1 MRRRRP
7 RSRRRPELTPFEAMR
22 QIESQLAHVW
32 MVRTFLKHSED
43 DDLQEI
49 FRTLYDFHLAIG
61 AGWKVQDADA

>member
-1 MRRRRP
+1 
-7 RSRRRPELTPFEAMR
+7 MR